1 MNINRGS
8 IGAFFLDQ
16 LLERALQYPYDVSLA
31 ADIRVGMQVEGNYI
45 TVSGVFLISVIFVLP
60 LFNRY

>member
-1 MNINRGS
+1 MNINHGN

-31 ADIRVGMQVEGNYI
+31 ADIRVGMQIEGNCI
-45 TVSGVFLISVIFVLP
+45 TYQAYF
-60 LFNRY
+60 